1 MIALPVSLGFA
12 AKKTAKG
19 GVLIDLHRD
28 RCVEA
33 FRRLGFPQIEDLLN
47 PYYPKGVFSELEGG
61 AITVEQACR
70 RIGEMAGREI
80 PCDEIRQAYK
90 AFLGEIAPYKLRAI
104 DALREAGLRTY
115 VLSNNNAMVFPHI
128 ENTLFAADGKRM
140 ADYFDA
146 IYLSFRMHLLK
157 PSPEIFRAMIADS
170 GMKPEETLF
179 LDDGER
185 NVATAH
191 QLGFHVY
198 MPRPGE
204 DFSPLLREIALR

>member
-1 MIALPVSLGFA
+1 MFPELKNIVFDL
-12 AKKTAKG
+12 G